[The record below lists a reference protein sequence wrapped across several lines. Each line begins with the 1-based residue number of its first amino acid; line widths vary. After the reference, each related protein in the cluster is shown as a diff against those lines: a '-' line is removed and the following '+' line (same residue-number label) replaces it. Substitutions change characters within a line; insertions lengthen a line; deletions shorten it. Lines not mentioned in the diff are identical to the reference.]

1 VAFHGDDDGVVS
13 TFILVVEA
21 PFVGMDD
28 DTLEEGWVVVV
39 HVHVVVTSDMIGV
52 EDGMSL

>member
-1 VAFHGDDDGVVS
+1 MAFHGDDDGVVS

-39 HVHVVVTSDMIGV
+39 HVHVVVTSDTIGV